1 MATPW
6 TAAHQSPL
14 SFTVYQSLLKFMSI
28 ESMMPSNHLILCC
41 PLLLL
46 PSIFSSIRVFSSEL
60 VLRIRWPK
68 YQHFSFSISLYN
80 EYSVLISF
88 RKSVY
93 IYIYIKSYYMNKFC
107 FKACFCRT
115 LLRPK
120 GNSNVYF
127 RKQAKFRFFKKR
139 VNKLNTWKDKA
150 LKKIWHCFPC
160 FYMCA

>member
-1 MATPW
+1 
-6 TAAHQSPL
+6 
-14 SFTVYQSLLKFMSI
+14 
-28 ESMMPSNHLILCC
+28 
-41 PLLLL
+41 
-46 PSIFSSIRVFSSEL
+46 
-60 VLRIRWPK
+60 
-68 YQHFSFSISLYN
+68 
-80 EYSVLISF
+80 
-88 RKSVY
+88 
-93 IYIYIKSYYMNKFC
+93 MNKFC